1 MKSSQAIS
9 MDIMI
14 AIVVFIVAI
23 FLFYA
28 IFNSNQE
35 ITAEELEKDAV
46 KVLKNIASENP
57 DVGIVEGI
65 EVDEVKLQNLLGESY
80 NVIKAKIR
88 AEKDFCIFL
97 EDENGDIIYISPGQ
111 PGIGSNK
118 IRISDVPCG

>member
-1 MKSSQAIS
+1 

-14 AIVVFIVAI
+14 AVGVFIVTI

-35 ITAEELEKDAV
+35 IVAEELEKDAI
-46 KVLKNIASENP
+46 KVLKNIDSENP

-65 EVDEVKLQNLLGESY
+65 EADEVKLQELLGESY
-80 NVIKAKIR
+80 SVIKAKIR

-97 EDENGDIIYISPGQ
+97 EDENGDIIYLSPGQ
-111 PGIGSNK
+111 PGIGSSK
-118 IRISDVPCG
+118 IRISDIPCD